1 MNDFKIIDKRN
12 KDLIQKINYK
22 ENKDGL
28 RGILFASSYLF
39 FFFIYATIDILN
51 MNSNKDI
58 IEFLFFLIINSALLS
73 LLTIFF
79 VVLIPF
85 ALFYLGS
92 YLKWFRRIIKVKGQY
107 LNMFKSSRISDRF
120 IRVKIRAS

>member
-1 MNDFKIIDKRN
+1 MSNFKIIDKRN
-12 KDLIQKINYK
+12 NDLIQKINYK

-73 LLTIFF
+73 LLTVLF
-79 VVLIPF
+79 VVVIPF
-85 ALFYLGS
+85 VLLYLGS
-92 YLKWFRRIIKVKGQY
+92 H
-107 LNMFKSSRISDRF
+107 LND
-120 IRVKIRAS
+120 